1 MKTRLWSST
10 LVVACMLTLVIA
22 GSPANATVASPSSAT
37 KADVTKLA
45 SLAELAIVANS
56 KGSDIAFS
64 KPPVKITQ
72 HILDHSVLSAPA
84 FSTYPVSST
93 ASFYINYG
101 SLSFCVSEKDSSG
114 HNWRLETSNQTLH
127 LGKACTA
134 KDVLANLS
142 ADFQAKAA
150 SLYQSVVFANDDAIN
165 IGSSVASLLA
175 DYTSFGTALGS
186 ITLTGS
192 PALLTFDPMV
202 NAVGQGGAVA
212 TGPGA
217 TATPLTLSAGS
228 TLVSAGYEAGDT
240 PSWCLVVNNGLVYA
254 KYTNSTNNVYSE
266 SLKGYINVSVES
278 VFGSPLKC
286 LHGQG

>member
-1 MKTRLWSST
+1 MKTRLWLST
-10 LVVACMLTLVIA
+10 LVVTCILTLAIA
-22 GSPANATVASPSSAT
+22 DSPANANVASPYYAT
-37 KADVTKLA
+37 KVDVTKLA

-56 KGSDIAFS
+56 KGNYTAFS
-64 KPPVKITQ
+64 KLPVKITQ
-72 HILDHSVLSAPA
+72 RILDHSVLNAPA
-84 FSTYPVSST
+84 FNAYPVSST
-93 ASFYINYG
+93 TSFYINYG

-127 LGKACTA
+127 LGKACTT
-134 KDVLANLS
+134 KDVVANLS
-142 ADFQAKAA
+142 ADFQAKAT
-150 SLYQSVVFANDDAIN
+150 SLYQSVVFANNDAVN

-175 DYTSFGTALGS
+175 DYTSFGTSSGNIALS
-186 ITLTGS
+186 GS
-192 PALLTFDPMV
+192 PALLTFNPMV
-202 NAVGQGGAVA
+202 DAVGQGGAVA

-217 TATPLTLSAGS
+217 TATSLILSVGS

-266 SLKGYINVSVES
+266 SLKGYLNVSIES

-286 LHGQG
+286 LHRQG